1 MAAKKNGKKKKN
13 SISLVIILTL
23 AGILM
28 CAVLVMVFVEF
39 FRMTNNDGPS
49 GIHAESETTT
59 AAPETEAEP
68 ASPDTKALTPGET
81 DPTAEP
87 STKTFGLETALVT
100 EMPIIEPDPVKL
112 TARVNSDVYLLG
124 YTLKASD
131 FTIEVEMSDGST
143 LKNPDGWNVS
153 KLYLDRFENEIVIAY
168 ANLSTVINVKAI
180 RPQPV
185 LTQFVFLGD
194 SRFVGIDNLT
204 SDPSDKFYAKVG
216 AGYTYLESVKEQVIR
231 AGTTGSALIIGLGVN
246 DSGYNAARY
255 AATINDI
262 AARYP
267 GKVFF
272 TTVNPV
278 NEEQA
283 AKNNYIVSN
292 EKIAQFNASVRAGLA
307 PNVYVID
314 TNAYLTNVGCSWR
327 DGLHF
332 ADITSITVYNYIRQT
347 VTKLFG

>member
-1 MAAKKNGKKKKN
+1 M
-13 SISLVIILTL
+13 
-23 AGILM
+23 
-28 CAVLVMVFVEF
+28 
-39 FRMTNNDGPS
+39 
-49 GIHAESETTT
+49 
-59 AAPETEAEP
+59 
-68 ASPDTKALTPGET
+68 
-81 DPTAEP
+81 
-87 STKTFGLETALVT
+87 
-100 EMPIIEPDPVKL
+100 
-112 TARVNSDVYLLG
+112 
-124 YTLKASD
+124 
-131 FTIEVEMSDGST
+131 
-143 LKNPDGWNVS
+143 
-153 KLYLDRFENEIVIAY
+153 
-168 ANLSTVINVKAI
+168 
-180 RPQPV
+180 
-185 LTQFVFLGD
+185 
-194 SRFVGIDNLT
+194 
-204 SDPSDKFYAKVG
+204 
-216 AGYTYLESVKEQVIR
+216 IR
-231 AGTTGSALIIGLGVN
+231 AGTSGSALIIGLGVN

-332 ADITSITVYNYIRQT
+332 ADITSITVYNYIKQT